1 MALARVLLVLRQISN
16 SPHTMP
22 YYPAP
27 ASPPASDLRAHA
39 TSSPTTRWLRPA
51 AAVLLCALAAASPTH
66 SRAATAPGQTGAQ
79 LLQAQL
85 PTGTGVAQ
93 ADCEQLTRAVSLA
106 THTHRTE
113 AKLILTAALTRD
125 AKKDPRRPEAK
136 LPCTCVGR
144 LLRASISAAPEKAS
158 TLLELASSLYP
169 DCADALEAAVQ
180 VMDDKNVVDDKNGP
194 AAAHR
199 PDGTRNATNYA
210 ANDPANGVDGSKPF
224 SNSPDS
230 FDPSVE
236 ATGFG
241 VGFGP
246 GFPGSPGF
254 TGSSP
259 SGAIALP
266 PEVNPV
272 TNVQN
277 G

>member
-1 MALARVLLVLRQISN
+1 MLLSALVA
-16 SPHTMP
+16 T
-22 YYPAP
+22 AP
-27 ASPPASDLRAHA
+27 
-39 TSSPTTRWLRPA
+39 TY
-51 AAVLLCALAAASPTH
+51 
-66 SRAATAPGQTGAQ
+66 SRAAAAPGQTGAQ

-106 THTHRTE
+106 THTHRAE

-125 AKKDPRRPEAK
+125 AKKDPHRTEAK
-136 LPCTCVGR
+136 LPCACVSR
-144 LLRASISAAPEKAS
+144 LLRAAISAAPEKAS

-199 PDGTRNATNYA
+199 PGDGTRNATNYSA
-210 ANDPANGVDGSKPF
+210 DNVDGSKPL
-224 SNSPDS
+224 SNAPDT
-230 FDPSVE
+230 FDPAIE
-236 ATGFG
+236 ASGFG

-254 TGSSP
+254 TGSTP

-266 PEVNPV
+266 PAANPV
-272 TNVQN
+272 TAVQN

>member
-1 MALARVLLVLRQISN
+1 
-16 SPHTMP
+16 MP
-22 YYPAP
+22 YYPVS
-27 ASPPASDLRAHA
+27 ASLPASDEGTGSPLNLHARATGFA
-39 TSSPTTRWLRPA
+39 SARWLRPA
-51 AAVLLCALAAASPTH
+51 AAVLLSALVATVPTR
-66 SRAATAPGQTGAQ
+66 SRAAAAPGQTGAQ

-85 PTGTGVAQ
+85 PNGTGVAQ

-106 THTHRTE
+106 THTHRAE

-136 LPCTCVGR
+136 LPCACVGR

-169 DCADALEAAVQ
+169 DCVDSLEAAVQ

-194 AAAHR
+194 AAARR
-199 PDGTRNATNYA
+199 PADGTRDT
-210 ANDPANGVDGSKPF
+210 ANDPANSVDGSKPL
-224 SNSPDS
+224 SNAPDT
-230 FDPSVE
+230 FDPAVE
-236 ATGFG
+236 ASGFG

-254 TGSSP
+254 TGSTP

-266 PEVNPV
+266 PEASPV